1 MTRSTAKAK
10 TRIQRWRLAIWLVLA
25 AFTLQAYVTQVHIHD
40 SATTTVTNS
49 AANVGH
55 GKSSGD
61 NNPLDCPFC
70 QAVAQ
75 AGAFALPAAP
85 LLLLSVAGIMLAA
98 PDHRSS
104 GAANTLAHIWQSRAP
119 PQK

>member
-1 MTRSTAKAK
+1 
-10 TRIQRWRLAIWLVLA
+10 LA

-40 SATTTVTNS
+40 TTS
-49 AANVGH
+49 AAVTKSVTDAGN

-75 AGAFALPAAP
+75 VGAFALPAAP

-98 PDHRSS
+98 PDHPSF
-104 GAANTLAHIWQSRAP
+104 AATNSVAHTWRSRAP
-119 PQK
+119 PQQ